1 VKKKKNRI
9 VIDMKKIGVLL
20 SSAALSLMLTSCGM
34 LENRYRYEC
43 HDPENWYN
51 KECTVPI
58 CLADG
63 LCTKDILGFD
73 PSEGGIDE

>member
-1 VKKKKNRI
+1 
-9 VIDMKKIGVLL
+9 MKKISAIVLSVIL
-20 SSAALSLMLTSCGM
+20 SVALTSCGL

-51 KECTVPI
+51 KECTVPV

-63 LCTKDILGFD
+63 LCSKDILGFD
-73 PSEGGIDE
+73 PSEGGVDE

>member
-1 VKKKKNRI
+1 
-9 VIDMKKIGVLL
+9 MKKISVLISL
-20 SSAALSLMLTSCGM
+20 IALSMSLTSCGM

-51 KECTVPI
+51 KECTVPV

-63 LCTKDILGFD
+63 LCSKDILGFD
-73 PSEGGIDE
+73 PSEGGVDE

>member
-1 VKKKKNRI
+1 MKTKKSRI
-9 VIDMKKIGVLL
+9 VTDMKKIAALL
-20 SSAALSLMLTSCGM
+20 SATVLSLMLTSCGL

-51 KECTVPI
+51 KECTVPV

-73 PSEGGIDE
+73 PSEGEVNE

>member
-1 VKKKKNRI
+1 MNSVN
-9 VIDMKKIGVLL
+9 KI
-20 SSAALSLMLTSCGM
+20 LSLASIIVLSLSLTSCGM

-51 KECTVPI
+51 KECTVPV

-63 LCTKDILGFD
+63 LCSKDILGFD
-73 PSEGGIDE
+73 PAEGGVNE